1 MYANL
6 PPGLAS
12 QVKSVVEGRTL
23 YPTNFF
29 LKTPLGQELATLAT
43 LVDPAFEAGN
53 ATAQVQTRKDF
64 ETGGPNS
71 VAGTITAGNT
81 AIQHLGQLSDTIEEL
96 GKSDTGIPL
105 LNSAKNAIGTAT
117 GGAIPVVQFNNIM
130 GKLAEELT
138 KFYRGTGGDQADVQ
152 RDLANFNPN
161 MSLPQLRA
169 ATQTVAGLVASKVN
183 ALQDRWHTA
192 MGPNVP
198 DFPIVQPH
206 SAQALSVI
214 QQRGTP
220 AASDNAGAPPVAT
233 VKTPADVA
241 ALPSGTQFLIPDG
254 SGRIGVAP

>member
-1 MYANL
+1 ML
-6 PPGLAS
+6 
-12 QVKSVVEGRTL
+12 
-23 YPTNFF
+23 
-29 LKTPLGQELATLAT
+29 LKTPYGQKLASYVTQA
-43 LVDPAFEAGN
+43 DPSFESGN
-53 ATAQVQTRKDF
+53 ATARVQTRKDF
-64 ETGGPNS
+64 EAGGPNS

-105 LNSAKNAIGTAT
+105 LNMGKNAIGTAT

-138 KFYRGTGGDQADVQ
+138 KFYRGTGGDQADVA
-152 RDLANFNPN
+152 RDLANFNPS

-206 SAQALSVI
+206 SAQALSVV
-214 QQRGTP
+214 QQRGGAP
-220 AASDNAGAPPVAT
+220 AASADVAPAAPGGAPPVAT

-241 ALPSGTQFLIPDG
+241 ALPSGTRFLIPDG